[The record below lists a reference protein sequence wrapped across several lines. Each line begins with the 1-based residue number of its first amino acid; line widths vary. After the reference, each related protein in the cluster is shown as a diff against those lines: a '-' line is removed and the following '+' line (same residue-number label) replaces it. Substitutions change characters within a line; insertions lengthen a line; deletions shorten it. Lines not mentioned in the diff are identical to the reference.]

1 MRSRPYILAFL
12 AFILAVQSGGLPE
25 WGVMGIFPCFAED
38 PLAEDNSWD
47 EEDYPTAADVTRRFH
62 FSTFSYLHLPFFRR
76 ELKAQSELYLLNH
89 SLLI

>member
-38 PLAEDNSWD
+38 PLAEENFG
-47 EEDYPTAADVTRRFH
+47 EEGDYPTAADITNIFH
-62 FSTFSYLHLPFFRR
+62 FSAFSYPHLPFFRR
-76 ELKAQSELYLLNH
+76 ELKTQSELYLLNH